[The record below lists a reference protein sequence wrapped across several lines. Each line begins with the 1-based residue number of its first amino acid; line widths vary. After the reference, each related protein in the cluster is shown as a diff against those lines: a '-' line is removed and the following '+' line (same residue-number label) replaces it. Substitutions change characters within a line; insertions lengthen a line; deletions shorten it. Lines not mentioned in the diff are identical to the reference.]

1 MVEKYK
7 RENTEDYSQFL
18 DLIQWKR
25 QVLDD
30 KNSAKIKVGEMRL
43 AVSIPQ
49 KLLNQLTL
57 VLNGIEEERFLEA
70 KGEMKWF
77 TKKFPEFLIPYSY

>member
-1 MVEKYK
+1 MVDKYK
-7 RENTEDYSQFL
+7 RDNTEDYSKFL
-18 DLIQWKR
+18 DLIDWKR
-25 QVLDD
+25 QVIAD
-30 KNSAKIKVGEMRL
+30 KSHAKISVGEMRL

-49 KLLNQLTL
+49 KLLNQLSL